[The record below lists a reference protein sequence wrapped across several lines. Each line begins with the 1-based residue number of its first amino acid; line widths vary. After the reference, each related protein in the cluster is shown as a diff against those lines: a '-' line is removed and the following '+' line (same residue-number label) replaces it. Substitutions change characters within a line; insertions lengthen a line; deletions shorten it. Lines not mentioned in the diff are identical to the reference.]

1 MTVERKI
8 LCVVPRHDDAAVCAH
23 LRSAGWDVSSASDLK
38 AAHRLLHQQR
48 FLVGLLVT
56 HEADD
61 DSFEELHGFLQ
72 QHHAMEWVGVFELHA
87 LARPMCREL
96 ILDHFFDHHTQPV
109 TAGHLLQT
117 LGHAYGHAVLR
128 QGHDVDDAGG
138 GGGGPIDGPIVGQ
151 SAPIKSLLS
160 QIRRIAKVD
169 APVLIRGESGSGK
182 ELAAQAIHQQS
193 ARAAGPFVAV
203 NCGAI
208 QPSLMQSELFGHVKG
223 AFTGA
228 ARDERGLI
236 EAASGGTVFLDEIG
250 TVSLD
255 LQVSLLRFL
264 QEMTINRIGSP
275 RSVRV
280 DVRVIAATNADLETA
295 VAAGDFRDDLFYRL
309 NVLPLHVPPLRERK
323 SDVALLA
330 QHCFA
335 KFAHDKSPRLRGF
348 SRRAMLAMEMHE
360 WPGNVRE
367 LVNRVRRAMVMSE
380 GRLITP
386 MDLGLDERVGAPV
399 LDALDDART
408 EAERIAV
415 FMSLQNAGS
424 NVTRAARQLGVS
436 RMTLY
441 RLMAKHRI
449 SN

>member
-1 MTVERKI
+1 MGERKI
-8 LCVVPRHDDAAVCAH
+8 LCVVPRHDDAPVCDH
-23 LRSAGWDVSSASDLK
+23 LREAGWDVAIAADLK
-38 AAHRLLHQQR
+38 SAHRLLHQHR
-48 FLVGLLVT
+48 YLVGLLIT
-56 HEADD
+56 HEFSDAALED
-61 DSFEELHGFLQ
+61 LHTFLQ
-72 QHHAMEWVGVFELHA
+72 THNGLEWVGVFDLHA
-87 LARPMCREL
+87 LSRPACREL

-109 TAGHLLQT
+109 SAPHLTQT
-117 LGHAYGHAVLR
+117 VGHAYGHAALR
-128 QGHDVDDAGG
+128 QADDTAAAGNV
-138 GGGGPIDGPIVGQ
+138 DGPIVGQ
-151 SAPIKSLLS
+151 SAPIKNLLW
-160 QIRRIAKVD
+160 QIKRIAKVD

-182 ELAAQAIHQQS
+182 ELAAQAVHQQS
-193 ARAAGPFVAV
+193 NRANGPFVPV

-208 QPSLMQSELFGHVKG
+208 HPSLIQSELFGHTKG
-223 AFTGA
+223 SFTGA
-228 ARDERGLI
+228 SRDEQGLI

-250 TVSLD
+250 TVSPD
-255 LQVSLLRFL
+255 LQINLLRFL
-264 QEMTINRIGSP
+264 QEMTISRIGST
-275 RSVRV
+275 RNIRV
-280 DVRVIAATNADLETA
+280 DVRVIAATNADLEKA
-295 VAAGDFRDDLFYRL
+295 VMAGEFREDLFYRL

-330 QHCFA
+330 QHCFK

-348 SRRAMLAMEMHE
+348 SRRALFAMETHE

-386 MDLGLDERVGAPV
+386 LDLGLEEHLDAPTH
-399 LDALDDART
+399 DALDEART
-408 EAERIAV
+408 EAERLAV
-415 FMSLQNAGS
+415 YMSLQSAGS